1 MKWYADLAF
10 ETVNGMKLWRAVD
23 AASTPV
29 PEVEDDMNLKIVISS
44 DAPELSS
51 ARIQLELEDFQLG
64 SARLVGFS
72 SQLVF

>member
-1 MKWYADLAF
+1 MR
-10 ETVNGMKLWRAVD
+10 V
-23 AASTPV
+23 
-29 PEVEDDMNLKIVISS
+29 VIYGLSKVFNS

-64 SARLVGFS
+64 LARLVGFS